1 LILLLAIP
9 TVLAGCPCNSEPET
23 EDVGLQGTGNQSGQG
38 VQTENQG
45 EEGSLII
52 QQRENLRVRN
62 ATEIRNLIQ
71 ERKEEMDQ
79 NMESYR
85 EELKNIYTNQN
96 RVRLAVHAL
105 LAIENLTGIG
115 QNVSQIARECNNS
128 VQATIR
134 AEERI
139 QKRNMLVK
147 FFAGGDEEAAEEIEQ
162 EVNRNQER
170 IQELKRLMQE
180 CDCNEELKAM
190 IQEHIQNME
199 QEQNRLQE
207 LAENEKNSKG
217 IFGWLWK

>member
-1 LILLLAIP
+1 
-9 TVLAGCPCNSEPET
+9 
-23 EDVGLQGTGNQSGQG
+23 
-38 VQTENQG
+38 
-45 EEGSLII
+45 
-52 QQRENLRVRN
+52 
-62 ATEIRNLIQ
+62 
-71 ERKEEMDQ
+71 
-79 NMESYR
+79 
-85 EELKNIYTNQN
+85 
-96 RVRLAVHAL
+96 
-105 LAIENLTGIG
+105 
-115 QNVSQIARECNNS
+115 
-128 VQATIR
+128 
-134 AEERI
+134 
-139 QKRNMLVK
+139 MLVK